1 MAVVGGQHGIA
12 GLPAGLLGRAGA
24 GHRSLILGPAVDK
37 GQHAVGRAAVLRT
50 AGKALVIVFLCV
62 L

>member
-1 MAVVGGQHGIA
+1 MGGQHGIA

-37 GQHAVGRAAVLRT
+37 GQRAVGRAAVLRT